1 MYRTFYN
8 DFFNMM
14 FLDPIYYTKVEDRG
28 YRSYLPPSP
37 IYVVSEERIKELELK
52 KQERTLESID
62 KKIEELQAYRQS
74 IESPTAED
82 ASVCG
87 TVEPNS

>member
-14 FLDPIYYTKVEDRG
+14 FEDRG
-28 YRSYLPPSP
+28 YGGYLPPSP

-62 KKIEELQAYRQS
+62 KRIEELQAYRQS

-87 TVEPNS
+87 TVESNS

>member
-14 FLDPIYYTKVEDRG
+14 FEDRG

-87 TVEPNS
+87 TVESNS